1 MLTYTVPKLDDNLGG
16 NLGHIVIIRRILGL
30 RP

>member
-1 MLTYTVPKLDDNLGG
+1 MLTYTGPKLDDNLGG
-16 NLGHIVIIRRILGL
+16 NLDCMVIIRRILGL

>member
-1 MLTYTVPKLDDNLGG
+1 MLTYTGPKLDDNLGG
-16 NLGHIVIIRRILGL
+16 NLGYIVIIRRILGL

>member
-1 MLTYTVPKLDDNLGG
+1 MLTYTGPKLDNNLGG
-16 NLGHIVIIRRILGL
+16 NLGYIVIIWRILGL